1 MLLPQLLAVH
11 TSPQKRPPVNQGR
24 KQEIYP
30 YYFPT
35 KKEEK

>member
-1 MLLPQLLAVH
+1 MLLSQSLAIQ

-24 KQEIYP
+24 KQEIHP
-30 YYFPT
+30 YYFSM